1 MAEAKNFDD
10 DVYYDEEEL
19 VKELSKLEIYFGLTS
34 FEEILKEQ
42 KRRTAEAQAS
52 LQALYQA
59 LNEKQSEDKNLGT
72 LNFFFLI
79 CILCVMRMLIY
90 TLLRNHFINY
100 VIV

>member
-10 DVYYDEEEL
+10 NVYYNEEEL
-19 VKELSKLEIYFGLTS
+19 VKELSELEIYFGLTS

-59 LNEKQSEDKNLGT
+59 LNEKQNEDKNLST
-72 LNFFFLI
+72 FNFF
-79 CILCVMRMLIY
+79 V
-90 TLLRNHFINY
+90 
-100 VIV
+100 